1 MSQYMRRCTMRTDG
15 TLFSPE
21 LEAKIVSCV
30 EEAVGNDIQED
41 TQNAD
46 LIGTQNSVPSRIWD
60 LINRNLVRKINAQEC
75 KIAKAHTGPWQMLMA
90 YDPNTFNIFTF
101 MREKRFRD
109 VQRYRRSRKR
119 MHYLDALTKQF
130 NPNLS
135 ANSEQLSLI
144 PHVFSDEDRLA
155 ERVQSLLRDF
165 DSDIEVVRNHVLV
178 LFETIGDQLVHIRA
192 VKVTPNLDIAQG
204 CEWDWSKYISGATS
218 AVVEKIDEKDA
229 PENQPSRGLTF
240 TGKALARKKN
250 KLQHKNMDRE
260 KHMEG

>member
-1 MSQYMRRCTMRTDG
+1 MRTDG
-15 TLFSPE
+15 THFSPE

-75 KIAKAHTGPWQMLMA
+75 KIAKAHTGPWQMLMV
-90 YDPNTFNIFTF
+90 YDPNTSNIFTF
-101 MREKRFRD
+101 MREKRFKD

-119 MHYLDALTKQF
+119 MHYLDVLTKQF
-130 NPNLS
+130 NTDLF

-165 DSDIEVVRNHVLV
+165 GSDIEVVRNHVLV

-204 CEWDWSKYISGATS
+204 CEWDWSKYISGATN

-240 TGKALARKKN
+240 TGKALARKKS
-250 KLQHKNMDRE
+250 KLQRKNMDRE